1 MPHDSATI
9 TPANMVRPAAAR
21 YLGVAC
27 STMERWW
34 AQDVG
39 PRGIKLGTDR
49 RARVFYSRA
58 ELDRFLADGMQLRPG
73 TARPKTVPRGCFE
86 PPARG
91 RPRRN
96 QPEHAAIGGA
106 P

>member
-91 RPRRN
+91 RPRRDLHHIN
-96 QPEHAAIGGA
+96 PRATPA
-106 P
+106 